1 MTNDNEYE
9 LAMSYIKGQLEVY
22 GVACVKVQDG
32 QVFAFRR
39 DTVEN
44 LLAKMNDANH
54 NEIIVF
60 VKSGGDLRAN

>member
-1 MTNDNEYE
+1 
-9 LAMSYIKGQLEVY
+9 
-22 GVACVKVQDG
+22 VQDG